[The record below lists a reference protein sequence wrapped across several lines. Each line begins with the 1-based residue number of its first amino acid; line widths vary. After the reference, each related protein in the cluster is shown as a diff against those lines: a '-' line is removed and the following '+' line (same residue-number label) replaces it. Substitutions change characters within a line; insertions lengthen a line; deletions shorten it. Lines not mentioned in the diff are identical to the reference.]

1 MLSRRSAPPA
11 ALILFSFALGG
22 LHTLC
27 FAPNPYGGMVM
38 PIALAAL
45 CLFALYLAL
54 YPALAAALW
63 RACSQQETPA
73 RTGWQSSLLFASVWT
88 LAEWLRGA
96 GIMGFPWLVSGYAQV
111 DGPFAGYA
119 AFIGV
124 YGISGLL
131 ALS

>member
-27 FAPNPYGGMVM
+27 FAPNPYGGWFQM
-38 PIALAAL
+38 PVLAVFWVYISMHTYGGMAMPLALAAL

-63 RACSQQETPA
+63 RACSPQETPA

-88 LAEWLRGA
+88 LAEWLR
-96 GIMGFPWLVSGYAQV
+96 
-111 DGPFAGYA
+111 
-119 AFIGV
+119 
-124 YGISGLL
+124 
-131 ALS
+131 